1 MDFETREVIG
11 NSSFVDTADQILA
24 SCNNADLSLTD
35 SVEGAQKILSRI
47 GDIAE
52 GRLTVEPPLSEEQIT
67 HYSTSATT
75 IVTIGNKALSAL
87 ENTPVTR
94 GRRFGGS
101 GSSAK
106 T

>member
-1 MDFETREVIG
+1 MDFETREVID
-11 NSSFVDTADQILA
+11 NSNFVKTADQILA

-35 SVEGAQKILSRI
+35 SVEGAQKVLSRI
-47 GDIAE
+47 NDIAE

-75 IVTIGNKALSAL
+75 IVTIGNKALTAL
-87 ENTPVTR
+87 EKTPRTK
-94 GRRFGGS
+94 GSGFGGR
-101 GSSAK
+101 GSLAK